1 MKKLILIS
9 LLLMLASS
17 SDAQQQRVFTNFL
30 MNDYYYNPAIAGSK
44 DVHLA
49 NLGYRNQW
57 TGFNEAPKTIYANY
71 YGSFRN
77 QMKHGYGVSFHNNR
91 SGLLSNT
98 SFLVNYAY
106 HVKLNDKLKLG
117 MGIKTGFFQYNI
129 KLYDAQVADAG
140 DNILTGTVLSAGA
153 LDLSSGLNLYSDKFF
168 VMLSMNHML
177 GGAIKFTDF
186 NDGLSK
192 HYSLIGGYKWH
203 VNKPKKPVD
212 GESKEVTKKKK
223 IELMPVMMLNYVAP
237 IEPQAS
243 FMVKLTYDEKYWM
256 GIVVRTQDAVGLTA
270 GLKIKKRLNIG
281 YAFDYSL
288 GDIKSYNL
296 GSHEIMLSF
305 QTTSK
310 KPTLDELDDDINNGI
325 FEDNKK
331 KKD

>member
-1 MKKLILIS
+1 MKKIVIIS
-9 LLLMLASS
+9 LLILFASS
-17 SDAQQQRVFTNFL
+17 SEAQQQRVFTNFL

-44 DVHLA
+44 DVHYA

-71 YGSFRN
+71 YGSFKN
-77 QMKHGYGVSFHNNR
+77 QMKHGYGVSFHNTR

-106 HVKLNDKLKLG
+106 HVKLNDKIKLG
-117 MGIKTGFFQYNI
+117 MGVKTGFFQYNI

-140 DNILTGTVLSAGA
+140 DNILTGTVLSTGA
-153 LDLSSGLNLYSDKFF
+153 LDLSSGLNLYSEKFF
-168 VMLSMNHML
+168 VMLSMNHIL
-177 GGAIKFTDF
+177 GDVITFTDF
-186 NDGLSK
+186 NDGLSQ
-192 HYSLIGGYKWH
+192 HYTAIAGYKWH
-203 VNKPKKPVD
+203 VNKPKKAPE
-212 GESKEVTKKKK
+212 GESEETEKKKK
-223 IELMPVMMLNYVAP
+223 IELLPVVMVNYVAP

-243 FMVKLTYDEKYWM
+243 FMLKLTYDEKYWIGAM
-256 GIVVRTQDAVGLTA
+256 MRTQDAVGLTA
-270 GLKIKKRLNIG
+270 GLKIKNRLNIG

-288 GDIKSYNL
+288 GSIKAYNF